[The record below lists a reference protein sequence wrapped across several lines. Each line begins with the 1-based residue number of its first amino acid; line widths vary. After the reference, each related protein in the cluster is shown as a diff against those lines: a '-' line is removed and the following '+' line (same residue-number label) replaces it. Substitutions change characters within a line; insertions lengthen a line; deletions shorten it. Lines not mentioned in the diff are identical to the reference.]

1 MSEKKFPFNLKFN
14 FASFSIVL
22 ILTAI
27 TMISGLYAWIVLG
40 LSVTTNNFQNT
51 LNELASIAQA
61 QERTLNDT
69 KFVVSKLVDNSKHID
84 DIVANLRLTK
94 INAMRIYETL
104 NHTQSLLNKSS
115 DAESRLGELQI
126 ENNKIFTPIATKNY
140 HLLHDILANVSYVLG
155 NLTKRPP

>member
-1 MSEKKFPFNLKFN
+1 MIRESKRFPFNIKFN

-22 ILTAI
+22 ILVTI

-51 LNELASIAQA
+51 LNELAAIGQT
-61 QERTLNDT
+61 QEKTLNDT

-104 NHTQSLLNKSS
+104 NHTQFLLNKSA
-115 DAESRLGELQI
+115 DTESRLGELQI
-126 ENNKIFTPIATKNY
+126 ENNRIFTPIAQANY
-140 HLLHDILANVSYVLG
+140 HLLHDILG
-155 NLTKRPP
+155 NLTKLLPRPP